1 LIFDW
6 DGRKLTAGDWE
17 DMSISLKFEP
27 REGFLYCEASGEY
40 SFEDACSMIRA
51 VLVESAQHSSTKVL
65 VDFLQ
70 MKGSPTMLERYSIS
84 EFLAREMVDH
94 ITELKRFPRLALL
107 GKEPLVDP
115 NRFGELVARNRGV
128 QMKTVEQMEDA
139 VKWLDREVES

>member
-1 LIFDW
+1 
-6 DGRKLTAGDWE
+6 
-17 DMSISLKFEP
+17 MSISLKFEP
-27 REGFLYCEASGEY
+27 RAGFLYCAASGEY
-40 SFEDACSMIRA
+40 RFEDACSAIQE
-51 VLVESAQHSSTKVL
+51 VLAESAQNDATKVL

-70 MKGSPTMLERYSIS
+70 MDGSPTMAERYTTS

-94 ITELKRFPRLALL
+94 ITQLKRFPRLALL

-139 VKWLDREVES
+139 VSWLGAGGNYEL